1 METTYLIL
9 EDPANCISHVPAAL
23 HIRATATP
31 TEQPQ
36 RNPTHFVLV
45 IDTSSSM
52 EDDSRLEN
60 VKHSASLVLNF
71 LGPNDRVSLITFGQ
85 ESTVHCNSVP
95 CASDQ
100 KTVIQGLINN
110 IKPYGCTNLSAGI
123 LNVKTVITDTT
134 IKTGVLLLTDGHANR
149 GVFASDKILDM
160 FNSIHAQFP
169 AVSFTVVG
177 YGTDHNAELMKAIAE
192 NTSGAYSIVENIEG
206 AASVI
211 GNTIGGLFSCSSQVV
226 RLKCRAGTVGVGMP
240 ADAAGFIEIGDV
252 YDESEQIVLFNI
264 PKEAL
269 GESIRLT
276 GSTLPSMDSF
286 SYEIVPKQWTQGQTG
301 PLYIAADLTRLRYTC
316 SDLFKKLAE
325 RQNITADL
333 SRFRSQVYATAYDG
347 NPVAEMLRSECASL
361 ENAALLNVNVAHLYQ
376 HMAFNTLGRGTT
388 QSIQPEDPDEPET
401 AMFSSPV
408 SSRLQRRV
416 TNLMSSMTG
425 GGAEAAEATVEAT
438 AVSQM

>member
-9 EDPANCISHVPAAL
+9 EDPTNYISHVPAAL

-31 TEQPQ
+31 TERPQ

-52 EDDSRLEN
+52 EYNSRLEN

-85 ESTVHCNSVP
+85 ESTVHCKSVP
-95 CASDQ
+95 CGSEQ
-100 KTVIQGLINN
+100 KTVIQGLLNN
-110 IKPYGCTNLSAGI
+110 IIPYGCTNLSAGI
-123 LNVKTVITDTT
+123 LNLKTVITDTT

-149 GVFASDKILDM
+149 GVFAADKILDM
-160 FNSIHAQFP
+160 FNGIHAQFP

-192 NTSGAYSIVENIEG
+192 NTSGAYSIVEGIEG

-226 RLKCRAGTVGVGMP
+226 RLKCRAGTVGVGV
-240 ADAAGFIEIGDV
+240 AANATGFIEIGDV
-252 YDESEQIVLFNI
+252 YDESEQIILFNI

-269 GESIRLT
+269 GESIQLT

-286 SYEIVPKQWTQGQTG
+286 SYDVVPKQWTQGQTG

-316 SDLFKKLAE
+316 SDLFKKLAQRE
-325 RQNITADL
+325 NIDAEL
-333 SRFRSQVYATAYDG
+333 AYFRARIFAIAYDG

-361 ENAALLNVNVAHLYQ
+361 ENAARANVNVAHLYQ

-388 QSIQPEDPDEPET
+388 QTIQPDDPGEPEV
-401 AMFSSPV
+401 MFSSPA

-425 GGAEAAEATVEAT
+425 GGAEAAEAAVEA
-438 AVSQM
+438 AGVSQM